1 MTNPFRKASFLK
13 RLFSLVILITFSL
26 SFSPVAMAQDF
37 DFSDDADDVGAGDF
51 NFDDGPSQPLN
62 VGKTFVMPQNGKP
75 VNLVIFEPVDGT
87 PQKTLDQ
94 LTEATVEKLQDE
106 KYAEYDSV
114 EGIPITERLNAMS
127 EDDRAN
133 CTFEA
138 SCIADL
144 GREIGAANVIVGRIT
159 TEGVE
164 RPKITFDLIDVNASS
179 SKNYI
184 EFETQNRLRKQEQDI
199 AGALLRLFNIDTGSI
214 DSLMTKRVVEE
225 SAPLPT
231 GQLVGGIIVGVLAL
245 GAVGAGAYFGYTAK
259 QLDDQ
264 IEKDIEAN
272 LDATPGSF
280 DSLKHQAEVKADQ
293 DAASKDAMIANI
305 LYASGAVLAVVSVI
319 LFLVRQD
326 KDEDI
331 FANDLYISPSIGTDG
346 GGIVTG
352 FTF

>member
-1 MTNPFRKASFLK
+1 MTNPFRKASILK
-13 RLFSLVILITFSL
+13 RLFSLLILITFSL
-26 SFSPVAMAQDF
+26 SFSPVASAQDF
-37 DFSDDADDVGAGDF
+37 DFSDEGDDSGEF

-62 VGKTFVMPQNGKP
+62 LGKTFVMPNNGKP

-94 LTEATVEKLQDE
+94 LTEATVEKLKDE

-114 EGIPITERLNAMS
+114 EGIPITEKLNAMS

-144 GREIGAANVIVGRIT
+144 GREIGAANVIVGRIQ
-159 TEGVE
+159 TEGLE
-164 RPKITFDLIDVNASS
+164 RPKITFDLIDVSTSS

-199 AGALLRLFNIDTGSI
+199 SGALLRLFNIDTGSI

-259 QLDDQ
+259 SLDDE
-264 IEKDIEAN
+264 IAKDIDAN
-272 LDATPGSF
+272 LNANPGSF
-280 DSLKHQAEVKADQ
+280 DQLVHQPEVKDKQ
-293 DAASKDAMIANI
+293 DTASKDAMIANI

-346 GGIVTG
+346 GGIAAG

>member
-1 MTNPFRKASFLK
+1 MTNPFRKASILK
-13 RLFSLVILITFSL
+13 RLFSLLILITFSL
-26 SFSPVAMAQDF
+26 SFSPVASAQDF
-37 DFSDDADDVGAGDF
+37 DFSDEGEDTGEF

-62 VGKTFVMPQNGKP
+62 LGKTFVMPNNGKP

-94 LTEATVEKLQDE
+94 LTEATVEKLKDE

-114 EGIPITERLNAMS
+114 EGIPITEKLNAMS

-144 GREIGAANVIVGRIT
+144 GREIGAANVIVGRIQ
-159 TEGVE
+159 TEGLE
-164 RPKITFDLIDVNASS
+164 RPKIT
-179 SKNYI
+179 
-184 EFETQNRLRKQEQDI
+184 
-199 AGALLRLFNIDTGSI
+199 GALLRLFNIDTGSI

-259 QLDDQ
+259 SLDDE
-264 IEKDIEAN
+264 IAKDIDAN
-272 LDATPGSF
+272 LNANPDSF
-280 DSLKHQAEVKADQ
+280 DQLVHQPEVKDKQ
-293 DAASKDAMIANI
+293 DTASKDAMIANI

-346 GGIVTG
+346 GGIAAG

>member
-1 MTNPFRKASFLK
+1 MTNPFRKASILK
-13 RLFSLVILITFSL
+13 RLFSLLILITFSC
-26 SFSPVAMAQDF
+26 SFSPVASAQDF
-37 DFSDDADDVGAGDF
+37 DFSDEGDDSGDF

-62 VGKTFVMPQNGKP
+62 IGKTFVMPNNGKP

-94 LTEATVEKLQDE
+94 LTEATVDKLKDE

-114 EGIPITERLNAMS
+114 EGIPITEKLNAMS

-138 SCIADL
+138 SCIAEM
-144 GREIGAANVIVGRIT
+144 GREIGAANVIVGRIQ
-159 TEGVE
+159 TEGLE
-164 RPKITFDLIDVNASS
+164 RPKITFDLIDVSTSS

-199 AGALLRLFNIDTGSI
+199 SGALLRLFNIDTGSI

-259 QLDDQ
+259 SLDDQ
-264 IEKDIEAN
+264 IAKDIDAN
-272 LDATPGSF
+272 LNANPGSF
-280 DSLKHQAEVKADQ
+280 DSLKHQADVKADQ

-346 GGIVTG
+346 GGIAAG

>member
-13 RLFSLVILITFSL
+13 RLFSLLILITFSA
-26 SFSPVAMAQDF
+26 SFSPIAMAQDF
-37 DFSDDADDVGAGDF
+37 DFSDEGDDGAGDF
-51 NFDDGPSQPLN
+51 NFDDTPAQPLN
-62 VGKTFVMPQNGKP
+62 TGKTFVMPNNGKP
-75 VNLVIFEPVDGT
+75 VNLVFFEPVDGT

-94 LTEATVEKLQDE
+94 LTEATVEKLKDE

-114 EGIPITERLNAMS
+114 EGIPIVEKLNAMS

-138 SCIADL
+138 SCIADI

-159 TEGVE
+159 TEGLE
-164 RPKITFDLIDVNASS
+164 RPKITFDLIDVSTSS
-179 SKNYI
+179 SKNFI

-199 AGALLRLFNIDTGSI
+199 SGALLRLFNIDTGSI

-245 GAVGAGAYFGYTAK
+245 GAIGTGAYFGYTAK
-259 QLDDQ
+259 SLDDQ
-264 IEKDIEAN
+264 IAKDIEAN
-272 LDATPGSF
+272 LNATPGSF
-280 DSLKHQAEVKADQ
+280 DSLKHQADVKADQ
-293 DAASKDAMIANI
+293 DTASKDAMIANI

-331 FANDLYISPSIGTDG
+331 FANDLYISPSFNADG
-346 GGIVTG
+346 GGVVTG